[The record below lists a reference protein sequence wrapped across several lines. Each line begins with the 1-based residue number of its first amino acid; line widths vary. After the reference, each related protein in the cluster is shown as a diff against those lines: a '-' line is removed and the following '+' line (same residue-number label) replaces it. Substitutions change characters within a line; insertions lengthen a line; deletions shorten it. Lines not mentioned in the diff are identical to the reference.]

1 MTAGD
6 WHTYS
11 DFNCLLGSSW
21 YEPALV
27 VSTVLETSKLDANHV
42 VCMEKYEKL
51 RTKYVESLRACATL
65 TNEVKRLEEENYNLR
80 LDRHALTETERE
92 GS

>member
-6 WHTYS
+6 WHTYA

-21 YEPALV
+21 YDPKLV
-27 VSTVLETSKLDANHV
+27 VSTVFETTKLDACHV

-51 RTKYVESLRACATL
+51 RTKYVESLRACANL
-65 TNEVKRLEEENYNLR
+65 TNEVKRLREENLGLS
-80 LDRHALTETERE
+80 LDRRPLTEAGR
-92 GS
+92 G